1 MTRLQKM
8 LMERDRITARE
19 AQEMIDAAR
28 AELEERIA
36 EGDLLGA
43 EDVCLDVLEL
53 EPDYLDDLL

>member
-1 MTRLQKM
+1 M
-8 LMERDRITARE
+8 LMERDGITARE
-19 AQEMIDAAR
+19 AREMIDAAR

-43 EDVCLDVLEL
+43 EEVCLDVLGL

>member
-1 MTRLQKM
+1 MTRLQKV
-8 LMERDRITARE
+8 LMEREGVTARE

-36 EGDLLGA
+36 EGDLLRA
-43 EDVCLDVLEL
+43 EDVCLDVLGL